1 MNAKINTAEQ
11 AIFDEIEAEI
21 AELEEDF
28 GSLGLDD
35 DDGEA
40 SSSELDELDA
50 ALAGTEFG
58 AEAAESSDMGEM
70 SILQIADG
78 VTPGGSG
85 EEGWISDAIG
95 AVGSKLAGSLKVISQ
110 PLVNTIKRRAK
121 SLIKKLLRLVR
132 RASKYRSC
140 APKVALAVGAFKVAK
155 YGTALKLGWSA
166 YRCIRSKS

>member
-1 MNAKINTAEQ
+1 MNAKSNTAEQ
-11 AIFDEIEAEI
+11 VIFDEIEAEI

-35 DDGEA
+35 DDGEV

-50 ALAGTEFG
+50 ALAGTEFV
-58 AEAAESSDMGEM
+58 AEAAESSDMDEI

-78 VTPGGSG
+78 IMPGSGG
-85 EEGWISDAIG
+85 EEGIFSG
-95 AVGSKLAGSLKVISQ
+95 LGGFVKKTVGWVS
-110 PLVNTIKRRAK
+110 RRVKNQAK
-121 SLIKKLLRLVR
+121 SLINKLLKLVR

-140 APKVALAVGAFKVAK
+140 APKVALAVGAYKVGK